1 MARDIVVDLKY
12 YPELKYRAK
21 QVIQEALYDT
31 DIPEVIA
38 GGGRQYSYLIVI
50 MIGYGL
56 AEEQEVFDALAW
68 EFGDD
73 VVHYLDDF
81 DPL

>member
-1 MARDIVVDLKY
+1 MARDIVVDL
-12 YPELKYRAK
+12 
-21 QVIQEALYDT
+21 
-31 DIPEVIA
+31 
-38 GGGRQYSYLIVI
+38 
-50 MIGYGL
+50 IGYGL